1 MIAPIMAGKTKAKN
15 SNPDGEMTFL
25 QHLEEL
31 RWHIIRALVAVV
43 VGAIVAF
50 MFKNIIFDHIIL
62 APNNPN
68 FITNKLLCRLA
79 DRVNVPLLCI
89 NQNPVEL
96 ISIKMSGQFT
106 THITI
111 SLVAGLILAFPYV
124 FWEFWSFFR
133 PALYERERKYARG
146 AVTMASLLFLAGIIF
161 GYFIISPLSIN
172 FLGTYRVSDLVTNQ
186 INITSYI
193 GSVTSVALASGITF
207 ELPIVVF
214 FLSRIGV
221 LTPEFM
227 RKYRR
232 HAIVVVLVVAA
243 VITPPDVFSLILV
256 AIPLLLLYEVSI
268 FIAAR
273 VIKQREAAEAE
284 EEKAE
289 AKAEEARRKKAAEA
303 AEKADKEAAEAKNA
317 AEATERDK
325 ETETKATAEEVD
337 AKDTEAEEAADKQK
351 EAEAEARVE
360 AEAAAEKNSAEKKR
374 TDPESPDNPGD
385 QGSQPGKPDEP
396 AGNLQ

>member
-1 MIAPIMAGKTKAKN
+1 
-15 SNPDGEMTFL
+15 
-25 QHLEEL
+25 
-31 RWHIIRALVAVV
+31 
-43 VGAIVAF
+43 
-50 MFKNIIFDHIIL
+50 
-62 APNNPN
+62 APNNPD
-68 FITNKLLCRLA
+68 FITNRLLCRLA
-79 DRVNVPLLCI
+79 DMVNVPLLCI

-96 ISIKMSGQFT
+96 ISIKLTGQFT

-124 FWEFWSFFR
+124 FREFWSFFR
-133 PALYERERKYARG
+133 PALYEKERKYARG

-161 GYFIISPLSIN
+161 GYFIIAPLSIN

-214 FLSRIGV
+214 FLARIGV

-256 AIPLLLLYEVSI
+256 SIPLLILYEVSI
-268 FIAAR
+268 FLAAR
-273 VIKQREAAEAE
+273 VVRQREAAEAKE
-284 EEKAE
+284 AAEE
-289 AKAEEARRKKAAEA
+289 AKAEAARRKKAAEEAQAEAARRKKAA
-303 AEKADKEAAEAKNA
+303 AEAADAKDAEAEADKQKVAEAAEREK
-317 AEATERDK
+317 EA
-325 ETETKATAEEVD
+325 ETKAT
-337 AKDTEAEEAADKQK
+337 
-351 EAEAEARVE
+351 
-360 AEAAAEKNSAEKKR
+360 AEAAAEKNR
-374 TDPESPDNPGD
+374 TNPESPDSQGNNDSRPGE
-385 QGSQPGKPDEP
+385 PDET
-396 AGNLQ
+396 AGN

>member
-1 MIAPIMAGKTKAKN
+1 MAPIMAGKSKAKN

-31 RWHIIRALVAVV
+31 RWHIIRSLVAIVI
-43 VGAIVAF
+43 GAIVAF
-50 MFKNIIFDHIIL
+50 MFKDIIFDHIIL
-62 APNNPN
+62 APNNPD
-68 FITNKLLCRLA
+68 FITNRLLCRLA
-79 DRVNVPLLCI
+79 DMVNVPLLCI

-96 ISIKMSGQFT
+96 ISIKLTGQFT

-124 FWEFWSFFR
+124 FREFWSFFR
-133 PALYERERKYARG
+133 PALYEKERKYARG

-161 GYFIISPLSIN
+161 GYFIIAPLSIN

-214 FLSRIGV
+214 FLARIGV

-256 AIPLLLLYEVSI
+256 SIPLLILYEVSI
-268 FIAAR
+268 FLAAR
-273 VIKQREAAEAE
+273 VVRQREAAEAKE
-284 EEKAE
+284 AAEE
-289 AKAEEARRKKAAEA
+289 AKAEAARRKKAAEEAQAEAARRKKAAEEAADAKDAEAAADKQKAAEA
-303 AEKADKEAAEAKNA
+303 AEKEKEA
-317 AEATERDK
+317 
-325 ETETKATAEEVD
+325 ETKATA
-337 AKDTEAEEAADKQK
+337 AAT
-351 EAEAEARVE
+351 
-360 AEAAAEKNSAEKKR
+360 AEKNQ
-374 TDPESPDNPGD
+374 TNPESPDSQGDNDSRPGE
-385 QGSQPGKPDEP
+385 PDET
-396 AGNLQ
+396 AGN

>member
-1 MIAPIMAGKTKAKN
+1 MKPKFYLSLHASTMAPIMAGKSKAKN

-31 RWHIIRALVAVV
+31 RWHIIRSLVAIVI
-43 VGAIVAF
+43 GAIVAF
-50 MFKNIIFDHIIL
+50 MFKDIIFDHIIL
-62 APNNPN
+62 APNNPD
-68 FITNKLLCRLA
+68 FITNRLLCRLA
-79 DRVNVPLLCI
+79 DMVNVPLLCI

-96 ISIKMSGQFT
+96 ISIKLTGQFT

-124 FWEFWSFFR
+124 FREFWSFFR
-133 PALYERERKYARG
+133 PALYEKERKYARG

-161 GYFIISPLSIN
+161 GYFIIAPLSIN

-214 FLSRIGV
+214 FLARIGV

-256 AIPLLLLYEVSI
+256 SIPLLILYEVSI
-268 FIAAR
+268 FLAAR
-273 VIKQREAAEAE
+273 VVRQREAAEAKE
-284 EEKAE
+284 AAEE
-289 AKAEEARRKKAAEA
+289 AKAEAARRKKAAA
-303 AEKADKEAAEAKNA
+303 
-317 AEATERDK
+317 
-325 ETETKATAEEVD
+325 
-337 AKDTEAEEAADKQK
+337 EAADAK
-351 EAEAEARVE
+351 EAEAEADKQKVAEAAERE
-360 AEAAAEKNSAEKKR
+360 KEAETKATAEAAAEKNR
-374 TDPESPDNPGD
+374 TNPESPDSQGDNDSRPGE
-385 QGSQPGKPDEP
+385 PDET
-396 AGNLQ
+396 AGN

>member
-1 MIAPIMAGKTKAKN
+1 MAPIMAGKSKAKN

-31 RWHIIRALVAVV
+31 RWHIIRSLVAIVI
-43 VGAIVAF
+43 GAIVAF
-50 MFKNIIFDHIIL
+50 MFKDIIFDHIIL
-62 APNNPN
+62 APNNPD
-68 FITNKLLCRLA
+68 FITNRLLCRLA
-79 DRVNVPLLCI
+79 DMVNVPLLCI

-96 ISIKMSGQFT
+96 ISIKLTGQFT

-124 FWEFWSFFR
+124 FREFWSFFR
-133 PALYERERKYARG
+133 PALYEKERKYARG

-161 GYFIISPLSIN
+161 GYFIIAPLSIN

-214 FLSRIGV
+214 FLARIGV

-256 AIPLLLLYEVSI
+256 SIPLLILYEVSI
-268 FIAAR
+268 FLAAR
-273 VIKQREAAEAE
+273 VVRQREAAEAKE
-284 EEKAE
+284 AAEE
-289 AKAEEARRKKAAEA
+289 AKAEAARRKKAAEEA
-303 AEKADKEAAEAKNA
+303 QAEAARRK
-317 AEATERDK
+317 
-325 ETETKATAEEVD
+325 KA
-337 AKDTEAEEAADKQK
+337 AEEAADAKD
-351 EAEAEARVE
+351 
-360 AEAAAEKNSAEKKR
+360 AEAAADKQKAAEAAEKEKEAETKTTAAATAEKNQ
-374 TDPESPDNPGD
+374 TNPESPDSQGDNDSRPGE
-385 QGSQPGKPDEP
+385 PDET
-396 AGNLQ
+396 AGN

>member
-1 MIAPIMAGKTKAKN
+1 MKPKFYLSLHASTMAPIMAGKSKAKN
-15 SNPDGEMTFL
+15 NNPDGEMTFL

-31 RWHIIRALVAVV
+31 RWHIIRSLVAIVI
-43 VGAIVAF
+43 GAIVAF
-50 MFKNIIFDHIIL
+50 MFKDIIFDHIIL
-62 APNNPN
+62 APNNPD
-68 FITNKLLCRLA
+68 FITNRLLCRLA
-79 DRVNVPLLCI
+79 DMVNVPLLCI

-96 ISIKMSGQFT
+96 ISIKLTGQFT

-124 FWEFWSFFR
+124 FREFWSFFR
-133 PALYERERKYARG
+133 PALYEKERKYARG

-161 GYFIISPLSIN
+161 GYFIIAPLSIN

-214 FLSRIGV
+214 FLARIGV

-256 AIPLLLLYEVSI
+256 SIPLLILYEVSI
-268 FIAAR
+268 FLAAR
-273 VIKQREAAEAE
+273 VVRQREAAEAKE
-284 EEKAE
+284 AAEE
-289 AKAEEARRKKAAEA
+289 AKAEAARRKKAAAEAADAKEAEAEAAADKQKVAEA
-303 AEKADKEAAEAKNA
+303 AEREKEA
-317 AEATERDK
+317 
-325 ETETKATAEEVD
+325 ETKATAEAV
-337 AKDTEAEEAADKQK
+337 
-351 EAEAEARVE
+351 
-360 AEAAAEKNSAEKKR
+360 AEKNR
-374 TDPESPDNPGD
+374 TNPENPDSQGD
-385 QGSQPGKPDEP
+385 NDSRPEEPDET
-396 AGNLQ
+396 AGN